1 MTVSEEK
8 TKKKKKRSSVDRK
21 SDERGTKKKNKDGPD
36 KGLKRAESKKK
47 LKKNKSDGSLNK
59 KTKKKKAKKDI
70 ASSSDAEDDDDEFL
84 PDSPLRDRSS
94 RPSLKKA
101 NSLSD
106 LNRSTSLGGGSGHDA
121 SSTHSSR
128 SRGGPA
134 RNKGGRGSNPPGRG
148 VLRSASVSI
157 MDRPGPRPGAL
168 SRSNSHRDVSSRPSL
183 TRGHS
188 LSVLNRST
196 GLESSSAHSTRRSS
210 RSRGGPSRNMGG
222 RGSHPGRG
230 ILRSTSVSVMDRP
243 SPRPGALS
251 RANSFGGGLSR
262 PSLGPRQPSFMRKS
276 RQHAN
281 NDLGPR
287 PTGQV
292 AERLNMDGQVSSTH
306 SSGSGSGRPSLARSK
321 SSQSSKRLMAM
332 DGAIVPVNSG
342 GSSHGD
348 RPRLGRS
355 KSRISS
361 ARMEMDGTIAS
372 TRSGGSGRPSLADTK
387 SSQSF
392 ASMSLS
398 MRSLDVGFIDD
409 PKWKQ
414 VLRFC
419 KILPPTPDE
428 QPIQRKQ
435 RIFIWLSMIL
445 DFIAALVS
453 MTTYDGVTTCCGV
466 PIFDIASAVIN
477 WDKFI
482 QVTTYIYM
490 AMIFIEVF
498 PVFEKGLPINLIN
511 PFLGF
516 TITFA
521 MFFDDRILEAVTMW
535 AIEAVAIFCEVYVYR
550 LKSLDYKEGE
560 ERVNACTEE
569 LDSRKSKRRLSDDSF
584 DGFAGDEGD
593 LESAHDD
600 LKRLDKFRIERER
613 RRLRVSQKTEAI
625 SLRYHF
631 IGTVVNCGL
640 VVLSLS
646 LIIGVG
652 KNGGLCIYHL
662 EAPSIFSDGQ
672 LELCSAC
679 KDMADDVC
687 EVCDPEGTEHQCYYP
702 YL

>member
-8 TKKKKKRSSVDRK
+8 TKKSSVDRK
-21 SDERGTKKKNKDGPD
+21 SNEQGTKKKKKNKDRG
-36 KGLKRAESKKK
+36 
-47 LKKNKSDGSLNK
+47 
-59 KTKKKKAKKDI
+59 
-70 ASSSDAEDDDDEFL
+70 
-84 PDSPLRDRSS
+84 S
-94 RPSLKKA
+94 RPS
-101 NSLSD
+101 
-106 LNRSTSLGGGSGHDA
+106 
-121 SSTHSSR
+121 
-128 SRGGPA
+128 
-134 RNKGGRGSNPPGRG
+134 GRGM
-148 VLRSASVSI
+148 LRSASVSN
-157 MDRPGPRPGAL
+157 MARPGTRPGAL
-168 SRSNSHRDVSSRPSL
+168 SRANSHRDSGSSKPSL
-183 TRGHS
+183 TRGNS
-188 LSVLNRST
+188 LSALNRST
-196 GLESSSAHSTRRSS
+196 AGLEGSSAHSTRTSS
-210 RSRGGPSRNMGG
+210 RSRGG

-243 SPRPGALS
+243 APRPGALS

-262 PSLGPRQPSFMRKS
+262 PSLGPRQPSIARKS
-276 RQHAN
+276 RHGN
-281 NDLGPR
+281 NDLG
-287 PTGQV
+287 
-292 AERLNMDGQVSSTH
+292 LSSTH
-306 SSGSGSGRPSLARSK
+306 SRGSGCGRPSLAHSK

-332 DGAIVPVNSG
+332 DGATLPVNSG
-342 GSSHGD
+342 GSRHSA
-348 RPRLGRS
+348 RPSLKRS
-355 KSRISS
+355 TSRKSS
-361 ARMEMDGTIAS
+361 AGGTIAS
-372 TRSGGSGRPSLADTK
+372 TRSGGSGRPSLADMK
-387 SSQSF
+387 SSHSF

-398 MRSLDVGFIDD
+398 VRSLDVGFIDD

-414 VLRFC
+414 ALRFC

-428 QPIQRKQ
+428 QPTQRKQ
-435 RIFIWLSMIL
+435 RIFIWLSMVL

-453 MTTYDGVTTCCGV
+453 ITTYDGVTTCCGV

-482 QVTTYIYM
+482 RVTTYIYM
-490 AMIFIEVF
+490 AMIFIEAF
-498 PVFEKGLPINLIN
+498 PVFEKGIPINLIN

-521 MFFDDRILEAVTMW
+521 MFFDDRILEAATMW
-535 AIEAVAIFCEVYVYR
+535 AIEAVAVFCEVYVYR
-550 LKSLDYKEGE
+550 LKALDYKEGE

-584 DGFAGDEGD
+584 DGFARDDDEVGDIESSAHGD
-593 LESAHDD
+593 L
-600 LKRLDKFRIERER
+600 KQLDNFRIERER
-613 RRLRVSQKTEAI
+613 RQLRVSQKTEAL

-631 IGTVVNCGL
+631 IGAIVNCGL

-687 EVCDPEGTEHQCYYP
+687 EVCDPEGTDHQCYYP